1 MTQDNIV
8 KAFKALSD
16 KSRFQ
21 ILEYLKARESC
32 ACDIGSDLS
41 IAQSTLAHHM
51 KILCDAGLV
60 IPRKEGRWMYYSIS
74 NEVMQQAAQ
83 AILSLT
89 DEK

>member
-1 MTQDNIV
+1 MTQGSIV
-8 KAFKALSD
+8 KVFKALSD
-16 KSRFQ
+16 KNRFQ
-21 ILEYLKARESC
+21 ILEYLKSRESC

-60 IPRKEGRWMYYSIS
+60 IPRKDGRWMYYCIS
-74 NEVMQQAAQ
+74 DDAMQQAAQ

-89 DEK
+89 EK